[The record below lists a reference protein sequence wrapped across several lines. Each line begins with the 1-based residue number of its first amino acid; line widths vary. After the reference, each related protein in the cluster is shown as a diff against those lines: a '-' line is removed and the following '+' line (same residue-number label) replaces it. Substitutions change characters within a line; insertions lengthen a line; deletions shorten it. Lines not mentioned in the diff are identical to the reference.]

1 VVAERH
7 ASLAARTPSVN
18 AISPPRRIL
27 LVSLDNVGDLVFA
40 SALTPPLREAFP
52 EATIDLWCKKYTADV
67 GALVPHVRDV
77 VAADPFWAVPAHME
91 RPPVTPF
98 LRSIAE
104 VRRRRYDVAV
114 LSEAPWRAAT
124 AVAMTGI
131 PARIGLARHRNQ
143 AFLTHVL
150 PRADENKSVLGEQA
164 RLLTALGIQS
174 AERRYRL
181 DTAKLEP
188 ARGEMARLLPPRFVA
203 LHPFAGARDRCV
215 SLGEWAQVA
224 FALAARGMPVLWFGL
239 PSELSELR
247 ASVTH
252 PPGFYGDVIAKD
264 SFTMGAAALSLAS
277 VFAGHDSGPLHVA
290 GAFGLP
296 VVGVFAPGQPARTFP
311 QGVGPSRMIHHAS
324 PAGITAAMILREIDA
339 LTSTA

>member
-1 VVAERH
+1 M
-7 ASLAARTPSVN
+7 N

-40 SALTPPLREAFP
+40 SALTPPLHVAFP
-52 EATIDLWCKKYTADV
+52 EATIDLWCKKYTADI

-77 VAADPFWAVPAHME
+77 IAADPFWAVPAHMK
-91 RPPVTPF
+91 RPPVSPF
-98 LRSIAE
+98 LRSIGE

-114 LSEAPWRAAT
+114 LSEAPWRAAA
-124 AVAMTGI
+124 AVAMAGI
-131 PARIGLARHRNQ
+131 PARIGLARHRNE

-164 RLLTALGIQS
+164 RLLTALGIEW

-181 DTAKLEP
+181 DTTKLEA
-188 ARGEMARLLPPRFVA
+188 ARGEMARMLPPRFAA

-215 SLGEWAQVA
+215 ALGEWTRVA
-224 FALAARGMPVLWFGL
+224 AALTARGMPVLWLGL
-239 PSELSELR
+239 ASELSELR

-252 PPGFYGDVIAKD
+252 PPGFYGDEIAKG
-264 SFTMGAAALSLAS
+264 SFTKSAAALSLAS

-311 QGVGPSRMIHHAS
+311 QGVGPSRMIHRAS
-324 PAGITAAMILREIDA
+324 PAAITADMILREIDA
-339 LTSTA
+339 LTFAA

>member
-1 VVAERH
+1 MNDIPA
-7 ASLAARTPSVN
+7 
-18 AISPPRRIL
+18 PRRIL

-52 EATIDLWCKKYTADV
+52 DATIDLWCKEYTADI

-77 VAADPFWAVPAHME
+77 IAADPFWAVPAHMT
-91 RPPVTPF
+91 RPPMTPF

-114 LSEAPWRAAT
+114 LSEAPWRAAA
-124 AVAMTGI
+124 AVAMAGI
-131 PARIGLARHRNQ
+131 PARIGHARHRNR

-150 PRADENKSVLGEQA
+150 PAADEHKSVLAEQA

-174 AERRYRL
+174 TEHRYQL
-181 DTAKLEP
+181 DTAKLET
-188 ARGEMARLLPPRFVA
+188 ARGEMARVLPPRFVA

-215 SLGEWAQVA
+215 SLGEWTQVA
-224 FALAARGMPVLWFGL
+224 FALAARGLPVLWFGL

-252 PPGFYGDVIAKD
+252 PPGFYGDTIAKG
-264 SFTMGAAALSLAS
+264 SFTLGAAALSLAS

-311 QGVGPSRMIHHAS
+311 QGTGPSRMIHHVS
-324 PAGITAAMILREIDA
+324 PAAIHADAILREIDA
-339 LTSTA
+339 LISAT